1 MAADATFNQS
11 TGGNYQKHGGN
22 HWVVGGTLEILPG
35 GVIDMSTAGTLK
47 VGLGGV
53 IDMSTGGGVIRH
65 YVETGTTTAALKAYG
80 TSIVTKTS
88 AGGNQV
94 YTMDAPIAGVEK
106 RLVCLAADSSD
117 KVSVDFAAS
126 GATLHAAAGG
136 VTNQI
141 VFATSATGG
150 LPAGACT
157 LLGESTSQWVITS
170 AFGTIATTS

>member
-1 MAADATFNQS
+1 MAADATHNQS

-35 GVIDMSTAGTLK
+35 GVIDT
-47 VGLGGV
+47 
-53 IDMSTGGGVIRH
+53 STGGGYIRH

-80 TSIVTKTS
+80 TSIVTKSS

-126 GATLHAAAGG
+126 GATLHAGSGG
-136 VTNQI
+136 VTNQL
-141 VFATSATGG
+141 VFATSASGG
-150 LPAGACT
+150 LPAGAIT
-157 LLGESTSQWVITS
+157 LMGESTTQWVITS